1 MDIAGFSNNMQC
13 PLEPALAGLAL
24 SKELTGRIVDRVWG
38 LNEQLKYIV
47 SRPYRS
53 TFRCFQ
59 VVLRFSKQQKKDYW
73 RAEYFPSHI
82 YREPRLRAGLT
93 AANANERLC
102 ELPNPNNYKRVDV
115 THIKGKLEVIVDMY
129 L

>member
-53 TFRCFQ
+53 TFRCTAIFKATKKR
-59 VVLRFSKQQKKDYW
+59 LLARGIFSFSYISRTSAQG
-73 RAEYFPSHI
+73 RSH
-82 YREPRLRAGLT
+82 RRQRQ
-93 AANANERLC
+93 
-102 ELPNPNNYKRVDV
+102 
-115 THIKGKLEVIVDMY
+115 
-129 L
+129 